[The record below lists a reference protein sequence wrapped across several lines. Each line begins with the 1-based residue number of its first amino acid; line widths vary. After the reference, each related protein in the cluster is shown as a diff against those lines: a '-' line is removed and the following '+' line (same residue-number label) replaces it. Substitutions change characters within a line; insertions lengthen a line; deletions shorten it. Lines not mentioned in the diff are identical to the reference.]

1 MNQYLE
7 YSPVVVPSFSNGEQI
22 PFIEPL
28 EQRTYLSDGEIQQWG
43 GLLTK
48 VYSPIYSNINNRI
61 EPVYL
66 GSYPEMGSEDSLN
79 VLQHAR
85 NAYDLGRGIWPTMKV
100 KDRILC
106 LDAFL
111 KDMIPLRE
119 EIVKWMMWEIGKNKV
134 DSGNEFDR
142 TVDYISET
150 IQALKELDRENSTLL
165 LHQGIYAQIR
175 RGPLGVVLCMGP
187 YNYPL
192 NEAFA
197 TLIPALIMGNTV
209 VFRPARFG
217 ILLIHP
223 LLSIFQK
230 HFPKGVVNIIYGDGK
245 KTAGPLMESGNIDV
259 FAFIGSSR
267 VANLLKK
274 QHPKTNRLR
283 SVLGLDA
290 KNPAVIM
297 ADADLNI
304 AVNECVNGALAFN
317 GQRCTALKIL
327 FVHSSIIDEFLKQF
341 CKAVEKLKAG
351 LPWEKDVFITSL
363 PEPEKPAYL
372 KGLIEDALSKGAKVI
387 NEGGAY
393 FHLSF
398 VSPTVLYP
406 VTPEMRIYH
415 EEQFGPVV
423 PIMSFDNSEEI
434 IDYIVKSD
442 YGQQVSI
449 FSNDSDEIAALIDPL
464 VNQVCRVNINSKC
477 QRGPDAYPFNGRK
490 DSAEGTL
497 SVSDALR
504 VFSIRTM
511 VATRD
516 TNTNKHLL
524 NTILE
529 GRKSNFLSTDFL
541 L

>member
-1 MNQYLE
+1 MIQYLE
-7 YSPVVVPSFSNGEQI
+7 YSPVVLSSFSNEDNI
-22 PFIEPL
+22 PFVQPL
-28 EQRTYLSDGEIQQWG
+28 EQRTYLSDG
-43 GLLTK
+43 K
-48 VYSPIYSNINNRI
+48 VQKWDGPSTPVFSPIYKKVNGKPERI
-61 EPVYL
+61 YL
-66 GSYPEMGSEDSLN
+66 GSYPEMGPDDSLK
-79 VLQHAR
+79 VLEHAQQ
-85 NAYDLGRGIWPTMKV
+85 AYDLGRGEWPTMKV
-100 KDRILC
+100 KDRINC
-106 LDAFL
+106 LQAFL
-111 KDMIPLRE
+111 EDLIPLRE
-119 EIVKWMMWEIGKNKV
+119 EIVLWMMWEIGKNKI
-134 DSGNEFDR
+134 DSINEFDR
-142 TVDYISET
+142 TVDYIIET
-150 IQALKELDRENSTLL
+150 IEALKELDRENSKLQ

-230 HFPKGVVNIIYGDGK
+230 HFPKGVVNIIYGDGA
-245 KTAGPLMESGNIDV
+245 KTAGTLMQSGNIDV
-259 FAFIGSSR
+259 LAFIGSSR

-274 QHPKTNRLR
+274 QHPRSNRLR

-290 KNPAVIM
+290 KNPAIIM
-297 ADADLNI
+297 ADADLSI

-317 GQRCTALKIL
+317 GQRCTALKII
-327 FVHSSIIDEFLKQF
+327 FVHTSIIDKFLSRF
-341 CKAVEKLKAG
+341 CAAIEGLKAG
-351 LPWEKDVFITSL
+351 LPWEDDVFITSL
-363 PEPEKPAYL
+363 PEPEKPVYL
-372 KGLIEDALSKGAKVI
+372 KTLIEDALANGAKVI

-406 VTPEMRIYH
+406 VTPAMRIYH
-415 EEQFGPVV
+415 EEQFGPVIPV
-423 PIMSFDNSEEI
+423 LAFNNSSEI

-449 FSNDSDEIAALIDPL
+449 FSNNSDEIAALVDPL

-516 TNTNKHLL
+516 NETNKTLL

-529 GRKSNFLSTDFL
+529 ERKSNFLSTDFL